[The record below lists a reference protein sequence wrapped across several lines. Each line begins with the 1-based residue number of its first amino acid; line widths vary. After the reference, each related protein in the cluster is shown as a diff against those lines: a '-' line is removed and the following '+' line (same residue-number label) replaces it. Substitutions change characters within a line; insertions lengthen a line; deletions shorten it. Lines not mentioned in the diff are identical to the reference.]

1 MSASGQEAEQNR
13 KRDKRAAGSAM
24 GFLNVCL
31 AFVTFFRN
39 PILLTFKI
47 LLCANK
53 RVINRLQ
60 IPSSSNRFAI
70 ILVGFGSARSKY
82 AAPSPKLRLR
92 HFTTSCEIPTLRMT
106 LGV

>member
-13 KRDKRAAGSAM
+13 KREKRAAGSAM

-92 HFTTSCEIPTLRMT
+92 HFTTSCEIPLFK
-106 LGV
+106 LLCG